1 MIPHRFSIYSSH
13 AFDPSRAILLST
25 VPDPIFVVKQTTPLQ
40 PLLDS
45 GALPPDIE
53 LQVAENGRVPRAFI
67 TRELLLFDVAQSDD
81 PDDPWMVSF
90 CPICNAGAQFHAK
103 HNGIHYTFGAGGI
116 YNAMAILRD
125 INTGSY
131 WDHIRGLCMYGEKAG
146 TQLEQVGLLRHMTAV
161 SAVQTFPDIQIA
173 RAPLTGALIEKMDS
187 DDAWRREAQPNW
199 SPRLAATLIHRD
211 DRLPRYD
218 MGLGVWTAQTARYY
232 SVIKLNMLD
241 NATFNTLDGRKLFV
255 YVCPSSG
262 FPDAF
267 YTDATHFIWRGDD
280 LVLNNGQY
288 VREGVVYRT
297 DGKPIRVSR
306 PLQLLQR
313 WYGFAALFPNTE
325 IF

>member
-1 MIPHRFSIYSSH
+1 MIPHHFSIH
-13 AFDPSRAILLST
+13 ASNTFDPSRAILLST
-25 VPDPIFVVKQTTPLQ
+25 VPNPIFVVKETAPLRQ
-40 PLLDS
+40 LLDS
-45 GALPPDIE
+45 GTLAPDTE
-53 LQVAENGRVPRAFI
+53 LQVAEYGSVPRAFV
-67 TRELLLFDVAQSDD
+67 TRELLLFDVAQSNA

-90 CPICNAGAQFHAK
+90 CPICNAGAQFNAK
-103 HNGIHYTFGAGGI
+103 HDGIHYVFAAGGI
-116 YNAMAILRD
+116 YNATAILRD

-131 WDHIRGLCMYGEKAG
+131 WDHLRGLCMYGEKVG
-146 TQLEQVGLLRHMTAV
+146 TQLKQVGVLRHMTAR
-161 SAVQTFPDIQIA
+161 SAAQTFPDIQIA
-173 RAPLTGALIEKMDS
+173 RAPLTEALIEQMDG

-232 SVIKLNMLD
+232 SVIKLNTLD
-241 NATFNTLDGRKLFV
+241 NAAFDTLDGQKVLV

-288 VREGVVYRT
+288 VREGVVYRN
-297 DGKPIRVSR
+297 DGKPMRVSR